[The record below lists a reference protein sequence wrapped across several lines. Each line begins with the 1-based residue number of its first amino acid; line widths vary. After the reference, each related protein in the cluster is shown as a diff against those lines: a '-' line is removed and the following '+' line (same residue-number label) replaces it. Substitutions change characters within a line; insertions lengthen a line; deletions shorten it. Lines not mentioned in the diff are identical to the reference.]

1 MSTQSPD
8 AVRDQ
13 VRRRYAEAALAA
25 AAGSAATCC
34 ADSCCTAEAATEEV
48 VRAAYT
54 IEERG
59 ELPEA
64 ATLASLGCGNPTAV
78 AELNDGETVLDLGS
92 GGVRGRDLCELRDQP
107 LRAHARRL
115 HRDGACPAAGRADR
129 DQRYRR
135 RGSPERFRASR
146 ARQLRRL
153 HRGCALEGRVR
164 GRPRG
169 GGLRG
174 RGRRVRARG
183 WRRHA

>member
-78 AELNDGETVLDLGS
+78 AELNE
-92 GGVRGRDLCELRDQP
+92 GRPCSTSAPAE
-107 LRAHARRL
+107 ASTSSSRRS
-115 HRDGACPAAGRADR
+115 ASGRA
-129 DQRYRR
+129 
-135 RGSPERFRASR
+135 GSPTAST
-146 ARQLRRL
+146 
-153 HRGCALEGRVR
+153 
-164 GRPRG
+164 
-169 GGLRG
+169 
-174 RGRRVRARG
+174 
-183 WRRHA
+183 